1 MTQVDYEEI
10 WHDTWGDMQ
19 KYGPV
24 HRHHRRI
31 FGEMLAHIPQ
41 DAIRT
46 VADFG
51 CGEGSNL
58 RYLQSRFPAARLF
71 GFDISQSA
79 MQQAQKIVEANF
91 QILDIQKEIP
101 AQSFDFTLSSD
112 VIEHL
117 EDDVAALTHIRQATR
132 QYTLIATVQG
142 RMREFEK
149 TIGHVRSYGYGELQ
163 QKMEQAGFQV
173 IRVVSWGFPFYSPL
187 YRDLFNRVSVAEGAS
202 HGRYGWGK
210 RFLCH
215 GLYALFA
222 LNRSDRGDIVF
233 VLARPA

>member
-1 MTQVDYEEI
+1 
-10 WHDTWGDMQ
+10 MQ

-31 FGEMLAHIPQ
+31 FGEMIAQIPRPEI
-41 DAIRT
+41 DTI
-46 VADFG
+46 ADFG

-58 RYLQSRFPAARLF
+58 RYLKHSFPQAKLF
-71 GFDISQSA
+71 GFDISQA
-79 MQQAQKIVEANF
+79 ALDQAKKLVDAELRL
-91 QILDIQKEIP
+91 LDIQKEAP
-101 AQSFDFTLSSD
+101 TQRFDFTLSSD

-117 EDDVAALTHIRQATR
+117 EDDAAALRHICQATK

-149 TIGHVRSYGYGELQ
+149 NIGHVRSYAYGELQ
-163 QKMEQAGFQV
+163 QKMESAGFQV
-173 IRVVSWGFPFYSPL
+173 LRVVSWGFPFYSPL
-187 YRDLFNRVSVAEGAS
+187 YRDLFNRVSAAEEAS

-210 RFLCH
+210 RLLCEL
-215 GLYALFA
+215 LYAVFS

-233 VLARPA
+233 VLARPSLSKGS